1 MEQFKTRVRRVVLK
15 IGTGVL
21 TSGVGQLGT
30 AKIMALGRE
39 VAALRKAGL
48 QVMIVSSGAVGLGM
62 GKLGLAKRPA
72 KLTSVQKCA
81 AVGQSILIDTWQ
93 RAFNPFG
100 LTVAQLLY
108 TRDNLGPRGR
118 HLAVK
123 ELIEEILAD
132 GLIPVINENDSV
144 SVEELKF
151 GDNDTLSALVA
162 SLAGADLLILLST
175 APGLVDRRGTGQV
188 IPVVEKITPQIEA
201 LAGGTESATAVGG
214 MISKLA
220 AVKIAARSGC
230 GVIVASGADAA
241 ILPRLLAGAGP
252 GTFFVPEK
260 IPLDSRKRWIAWFQ
274 QPAGG
279 VRVDAG
285 AERALRDKGGSLLA
299 RGVTA
304 IEGEFAAGDVVA
316 IVGAGGAPIARGI
329 AQFSAIEAR
338 AIAGQ
343 DSAAIAQKF
352 PGRKKLELVHRDS
365 LVVL

>member
-1 MEQFKTRVRRVVLK
+1 MSPLPTRVRRVVLK
-15 IGTGVL
+15 IGTGIL
-21 TSGVGQLGT
+21 TSGVGQLDT

-39 VAALRKAGL
+39 VAALRSAGL
-48 QVMIVSSGAVGLGM
+48 QVLIVSSGAVGLGM
-62 GKLGLAKRPA
+62 GRLGLAKRPA

-81 AVGQSILIDTWQ
+81 AVGQSILIETWQ

-123 ELIEEILAD
+123 ELLEEILAD

-175 APGLVDRRGTGQV
+175 APGLVDRAGTGHI

-201 LAGGTESATAVGG
+201 LAGGTESDTAVGG

-230 GVIVASGADAA
+230 GVIIASGADPA
-241 ILPRLLAGAGP
+241 ILPRLLAGAGA

-260 IPLDSRKRWIAWFQ
+260 IALDSRKRWIAWFQ
-274 QPAGG
+274 QPAGR
-279 VRVDAG
+279 VLVDAG
-285 AERALRDKGGSLLA
+285 AERALRDQGGSLLA
-299 RGVTA
+299 KGVTG
-304 IEGEFAAGDVVA
+304 IEGAFAAGDVVA
-316 IVGAGGAPIARGI
+316 IIGATGAAIARGI
-329 AQFSAIEAR
+329 VQFNAAEAR

-343 DSAAIAQKF
+343 DSTEIAKKF

>member
-1 MEQFKTRVRRVVLK
+1 MPQLPSRVRRVVIKL
-15 IGTGVL
+15 GTGIL
-21 TSGVGQLGT
+21 TSGVGQLDT

-39 VAALRKAGL
+39 VAALQKAGL
-48 QVMIVSSGAVGLGM
+48 QVLIVSSGAVGLGM
-62 GKLGLAKRPA
+62 GKLGLTKRPS
-72 KLTSVQKCA
+72 KITSVQKCA

-118 HLAVK
+118 HLEVK
-123 ELIEEILAD
+123 ELLEEILED
-132 GLIPVINENDSV
+132 GLIPIINENDSV
-144 SVEELKF
+144 STEELKF

-175 APGLVDRRGTGQV
+175 APGLVDRKGSGQI
-188 IPVVEKITPQIEA
+188 IPVVEKITPQIES

-230 GVIVASGADAA
+230 GVIIASGVDPA
-241 ILPRLLAGAGP
+241 ILPRLLAGEGA

-260 IPLDSRKRWIAWFQ
+260 IPLDARRRWLAWFQ
-274 QPAGG
+274 QPAGS

-285 AERALRDKGGSLLA
+285 AERALREKGGSLLA
-299 RGVTA
+299 KGVTG
-304 IEGEFAAGDVVA
+304 IEGAFAIGDVVA
-316 IVGAGGAPIARGI
+316 ILSPEGKPIARGI
-329 AQFSAIEAR
+329 AQFTADEAR
-338 AIAGQ
+338 AIAGKN
-343 DSAAIAQKF
+343 SAEISEKF
-352 PGRKKLELVHRDS
+352 PGRKHLELVHRDS

>member
-1 MEQFKTRVRRVVLK
+1 M
-15 IGTGVL
+15 
-21 TSGVGQLGT
+21 
-30 AKIMALGRE
+30 
-39 VAALRKAGL
+39 
-48 QVMIVSSGAVGLGM
+48 
-62 GKLGLAKRPA
+62 
-72 KLTSVQKCA
+72 
-81 AVGQSILIDTWQ
+81 
-93 RAFNPFG
+93 
-100 LTVAQLLY
+100 
-108 TRDNLGPRGR
+108 
-118 HLAVK
+118 
-123 ELIEEILAD
+123 
-132 GLIPVINENDSV
+132 
-144 SVEELKF
+144 KF

-175 APGLVDRRGTGQV
+175 APGLVDRKGTGQV

-230 GVIVASGADAA
+230 GVIIASGEDAA

-252 GTFFVPEK
+252 RHLFRPGKNPARLPQALARLVPATRRQR
-260 IPLDSRKRWIAWFQ
+260 PRGRRRRAR
-274 QPAGG
+274 PA
-279 VRVDAG
+279 RT
-285 AERALRDKGGSLLA
+285 RAAASSP

-304 IEGEFAAGDVVA
+304 VEGEFAAGDVVA
-316 IVGAGGAPIARGI
+316 ILGPGGAPIARGI
-329 AQFSAIEAR
+329 AQFSATEAR

>member
-1 MEQFKTRVRRVVLK
+1 MQHFKNRVRRVVLK

-21 TSGVGQLGT
+21 TSGVGQLDT
-30 AKIMALGRE
+30 AKIVALGRE
-39 VAALRKAGL
+39 VAGLRQAGL
-48 QVMIVSSGAVGLGM
+48 EVMIVSSGAVGLGM
-62 GKLGLAKRPA
+62 GKLGLAKRPS

-93 RAFNPFG
+93 RAFTPFG

-108 TRDNLGPRGR
+108 TRDNLGPRGP

-123 ELIEEILAD
+123 ALLDELLED
-132 GLIPVINENDSV
+132 GLVPIINENDSV
-144 SVEELKF
+144 STDELKF

-175 APGLVDRRGTGQV
+175 APGLVDRQGTGQI
-188 IPVVEKITPQIEA
+188 IPVVEKITPAIES
-201 LAGGTESATAVGG
+201 LAGGTDSETAVGG
-214 MISKLA
+214 MVSKLA

-230 GVIVASGADAA
+230 GVIIASGENPA
-241 ILPRLLAGAGP
+241 ILPRLLAGEGA

-260 IPLDSRKRWIAWFQ
+260 IPLEARKRWLAWFQ
-274 QPAGG
+274 HPAGS

-285 AERALRDKGGSLLA
+285 AERALREKGSSLLA
-299 RGVTA
+299 KGVTYVDGTF
-304 IEGEFAAGDVVA
+304 EVGDVVA
-316 IVGAGGAPIARGI
+316 ILGPEGRPVARGV
-329 AQFSAIEAR
+329 AQFSAADAR

-343 DSAAIAQKF
+343 NSAAIAQKF
-352 PGRKKLELVHRDS
+352 PGRKRLELIHRDS

>member
-1 MEQFKTRVRRVVLK
+1 MSPLPTRVRRVVLK
-15 IGTGVL
+15 IGTGIL
-21 TSGVGQLGT
+21 TSGVGQLDT

-39 VAALRKAGL
+39 VAALRQAGL

-62 GKLGLAKRPA
+62 GRLGLAKRPA

-81 AVGQSILIDTWQ
+81 SVGQSILIDTWQ

-108 TRDNLGPRGR
+108 TRDNLGPRGP

-123 ELIEEILAD
+123 ELLDEILAD
-132 GLIPVINENDSV
+132 GLVPIINENDSV
-144 SVEELKF
+144 STEELKF

-175 APGLVDRRGTGQV
+175 APGLVDRQGTGQI

-230 GVIVASGADAA
+230 GVIIASGADAA
-241 ILPRLLAGAGP
+241 ILPRLLAGAGA

-260 IPLDSRKRWIAWFQ
+260 IPLDSRKRWLAWFQ
-274 QPAGG
+274 QPAGS
-279 VRVDAG
+279 VHVDAG
-285 AERALRDKGGSLLA
+285 AERALREKGGSLLA
-299 RGVTA
+299 KGVTVV
-304 IEGEFAAGDVVA
+304 EGAFAAGEVVS
-316 IVGAGGAPIARGI
+316 ILGAGNAPIARGI
-329 AQFSAIEAR
+329 AQFSAEEAR

-343 DSAAIAQKF
+343 DSAAIARRF